1 MAKKVEMNENEMV
14 QFVNENN
21 DIVPKNRRNKFLNMS
36 IDEQVESIKKWQEIK
51 KLRNE
56 WAEKNKIENRVVELL
71 TKRNATTEDVLKV
84 IEVCK
89 DYIKDCKEKELAK
102 IDDEIARLNNMK
114 KSIEENIQMKCGS
127 TDLRIPVTLVP
138 FSTINKE

>member
-1 MAKKVEMNENEMV
+1 MTKKVEMNENEMV

-51 KLRNE
+51 KLHNE
-56 WAEKNKIENRVVELL
+56 WAEKNKVENRVVELL

-89 DYIKDCKEKELAK
+89 DYIKDFKEKELAK

-114 KSIEENIQMKCGS
+114 KSIEENI
-127 TDLRIPVTLVP
+127 
-138 FSTINKE
+138 

>member
-1 MAKKVEMNENEMV
+1 MTKKVEMNENEMV

-89 DYIKDCKEKELAK
+89 DYIKDYKEKELAK

-114 KSIEENIQMKCGS
+114 KSIEENIQMKGGS
-127 TDLRIPVTLVP
+127 IDLRLPVTLVP

>member
-1 MAKKVEMNENEMV
+1 MTKKVEMNENEMV

-89 DYIKDCKEKELAK
+89 DYITDCKEKELAK

-114 KSIEENIQMKCGS
+114 KSIEENIQMNGGS
-127 TDLRIPVTLVP
+127 TDLRLPVTLVP